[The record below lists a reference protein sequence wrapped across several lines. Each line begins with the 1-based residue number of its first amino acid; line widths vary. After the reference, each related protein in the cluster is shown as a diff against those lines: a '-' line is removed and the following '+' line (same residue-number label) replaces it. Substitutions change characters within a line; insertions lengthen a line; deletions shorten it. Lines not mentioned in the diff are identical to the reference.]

1 MSLFLTLNMSLHI
14 CQVETLVYYLLKKK
28 LLFFNFK
35 RRETLMF
42 DFYNISVS
50 LYLEDSVQQKLC
62 NHFLL
67 YMLYT
72 PAQINGIRFCEQQV
86 YKLKFGLAQVTP
98 PCYSTLRN
106 SELFFIFFLLV
117 SNCIH

>member
-1 MSLFLTLNMSLHI
+1 M
-14 CQVETLVYYLLKKK
+14 
-28 LLFFNFK
+28 LFFNFK

-42 DFYNISVS
+42 DFYNICMS
-50 LYLEDSVQQKLC
+50 LYLEDSVQQRLC

-106 SELFFIFFLLV
+106 SELLSFSYLFLTVFIELHLD
-117 SNCIH
+117 SCIMLIAYKSKLQKI